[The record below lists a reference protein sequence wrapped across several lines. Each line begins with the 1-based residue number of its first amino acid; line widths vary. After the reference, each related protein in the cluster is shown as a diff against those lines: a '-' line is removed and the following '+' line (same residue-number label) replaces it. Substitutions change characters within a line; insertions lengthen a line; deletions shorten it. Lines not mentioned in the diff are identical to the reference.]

1 MIGARCLFAEPD
13 ELLKLDQAIRI
24 FVGRCGNEEKKIRRR
39 RNAQMIPIL
48 GYGLITKRVGA
59 RLDHLASI
67 VSGIGAVHDDT
78 YEGAV
83 REGGVRSAGA
93 SGRLGQYFS
102 QPDLAKGA
110 GVAGNSNSLGL
121 ESVADGFGH
130 SGIAAGADGLHL
142 IARRRANAGEW
153 EKDKYQECKPPTL
166 HDISGFGLRIVAG
179 GI

>member
-67 VSGIGAVHDDT
+67 VWGWRALRT
-78 YEGAV
+78 
-83 REGGVRSAGA
+83 A
-93 SGRLGQYFS
+93 SGT
-102 QPDLAKGA
+102 PE
-110 GVAGNSNSLGL
+110 SLQAPIV
-121 ESVADGFGH
+121 S
-130 SGIAAGADGLHL
+130 
-142 IARRRANAGEW
+142 
-153 EKDKYQECKPPTL
+153 TL
-166 HDISGFGLRIVAG
+166 
-179 GI
+179 